1 MNVHTELHRYV
12 NATPSVN
19 RKLLAVPLPET
30 IAVKFTEEE
39 AEYLSVRPLVRQTF
53 RSAELVD
60 MILSVTGKDAARIQ
74 QILRSGTVV
83 FHFYRY
89 WWQGFESDA
98 KELGALLEKY
108 PDADPSRPF
117 RAEECTAVLLETGG
131 QAAGRPLELTRE
143 AASAKRLLRSR
154 SFWDCLMDLA
164 RPEAGAHPPVAMPA
178 YREYSYTRRADIF
191 VRNLSTDEAA
201 ALAQEAERL
210 APRALR
216 ARLKL
221 LPSIARILFLLPR
234 GR

>member
-1 MNVHTELHRYV
+1 
-12 NATPSVN
+12 
-19 RKLLAVPLPET
+19 VPLPET

-60 MILSVTGKDAARIQ
+60 MILSVTGKDVARIQ

-131 QAAGRPLELTRE
+131 HGARRPLELPRE
-143 AASAKRLLRSR
+143 AASAKRLFRTR

-178 YREYSYTRRADIF
+178 YLEYSYTRQADIF
-191 VRNLSTDEAA
+191 VRSLSATEAA

-216 ARLKL
+216 ARMKP
-221 LPSIARILFLLPR
+221 LPSVSRILFILPR
-234 GR
+234 EK